1 MCPRRSSTSIEIGV
15 FGTRKGDRL
24 KVLFR
29 KWRSKL
35 YLDGP
40 VCSAC
45 GKELLAHIRGGMC
58 PECEKTSVKLGTD
71 ICGKCGRVLANEAE
85 FCDTCIR
92 NERAFV
98 RARSCYVYEGAPKKF
113 VYRLKF
119 GGRRYL
125 AAFIAEAMVDRYLDC
140 GFECDCVVAVPLSA
154 KRKRKRG
161 YNQAELI
168 AEELSSRLK
177 LPLIDGALVFRSL
190 EDVGGNSGLIQQL
203 TVYIDFQSFFI
214 KVVKRNFF
222 SNLAIVFIT
231 LLHFGNGNFF
241 AVDNGG
247 HAVFSGRAGI
257 ERIQHQ
263 QGESS
268 RGCIALSASAERTA
282 CSRLYTRPP
291 SPSST
296 MTDARNPHA
305 CARRTESII
314 CATCSVFPT
323 RSRSGCIPV
332 SSPR

>member
-1 MCPRRSSTSIEIGV
+1 MCPHRSSTSIEIGV

-71 ICGKCGRVLANEAE
+71 ICGKCGRALANEAE

-177 LPLIDGALVFRSL
+177 LPLIDGALVKTKENKSQAKLKRREREENVRGVYEVTSPETFKGRRVLVVDDVMTTGATLGEVSRILYKAKARSV
-190 EDVGGNSGLIQQL
+190 EAL
-203 TVYIDFQSFFI
+203 TY
-214 KVVKRNFF
+214 
-222 SNLAIVFIT
+222 
-231 LLHFGNGNFF
+231 
-241 AVDNGG
+241 
-247 HAVFSGRAGI
+247 
-257 ERIQHQ
+257 
-263 QGESS
+263 
-268 RGCIALSASAERTA
+268 
-282 CSRLYTRPP
+282 CSTRFV
-291 SPSST
+291 SPSENT
-296 MTDARNPHA
+296 LNEEDFYEDEM
-305 CARRTESII
+305 
-314 CATCSVFPT
+314 V
-323 RSRSGCIPV
+323 
-332 SSPR
+332 

>member
-92 NERAFV
+92 SERAFV

-161 YNQAELI
+161 YNQSELI
-168 AEELSSRLK
+168 AEELSCRLK
-177 LPLIDGALVFRSL
+177 LPLIDGALVKTKENKSQAKLKRREREENVRGVYEVTSPETFKGRRVLVVDDVMTTGATLGEVSRVLYKAKARSV
-190 EDVGGNSGLIQQL
+190 EAL
-203 TVYIDFQSFFI
+203 TY
-214 KVVKRNFF
+214 
-222 SNLAIVFIT
+222 
-231 LLHFGNGNFF
+231 
-241 AVDNGG
+241 
-247 HAVFSGRAGI
+247 
-257 ERIQHQ
+257 
-263 QGESS
+263 
-268 RGCIALSASAERTA
+268 
-282 CSRLYTRPP
+282 CSTRFV
-291 SPSST
+291 SPSENT
-296 MTDARNPHA
+296 LNEEDFYEDEM
-305 CARRTESII
+305 
-314 CATCSVFPT
+314 V
-323 RSRSGCIPV
+323 
-332 SSPR
+332 

>member
-45 GKELLAHIRGGMC
+45 GKELLAHIRGGLC

-161 YNQAELI
+161 YNQAELV
-168 AEELSSRLK
+168 AEELSCRLK
-177 LPLIDGALVFRSL
+177 LPLIDGALVKTKENKPQTKLTRREREENVRGVYEVTSPETFKGRRVLVVDDVMTTGATLGEVSRVLYKAKARSV
-190 EDVGGNSGLIQQL
+190 EAL
-203 TVYIDFQSFFI
+203 TY
-214 KVVKRNFF
+214 
-222 SNLAIVFIT
+222 
-231 LLHFGNGNFF
+231 
-241 AVDNGG
+241 
-247 HAVFSGRAGI
+247 
-257 ERIQHQ
+257 
-263 QGESS
+263 
-268 RGCIALSASAERTA
+268 
-282 CSRLYTRPP
+282 CSTRFV
-291 SPSST
+291 SPSENILNEEDFYEDE
-296 MTDARNPHA
+296 M
-305 CARRTESII
+305 
-314 CATCSVFPT
+314 V
-323 RSRSGCIPV
+323 
-332 SSPR
+332 

>member
-45 GKELLAHIRGGMC
+45 GKELLAHIRGGLC
-58 PECEKTSVKLGTD
+58 PECEKTSVKLSTD

-161 YNQAELI
+161 YNQSELI
-168 AEELSSRLK
+168 AEELSCRLK
-177 LPLIDGALVFRSL
+177 LPLIDGALVKTKENKSQAKLKRREREENVRGVYEVTSPETFKGRRVLVVDDVMTTGATLGEVSRVLYKAKARSV
-190 EDVGGNSGLIQQL
+190 EAL
-203 TVYIDFQSFFI
+203 TY
-214 KVVKRNFF
+214 
-222 SNLAIVFIT
+222 
-231 LLHFGNGNFF
+231 
-241 AVDNGG
+241 
-247 HAVFSGRAGI
+247 
-257 ERIQHQ
+257 
-263 QGESS
+263 
-268 RGCIALSASAERTA
+268 
-282 CSRLYTRPP
+282 CSTRFV
-291 SPSST
+291 SPSENILNEEDFYEDE
-296 MTDARNPHA
+296 M
-305 CARRTESII
+305 
-314 CATCSVFPT
+314 V
-323 RSRSGCIPV
+323 
-332 SSPR
+332 

>member
-1 MCPRRSSTSIEIGV
+1 M

-140 GFECDCVVAVPLSA
+140 DFECDCVVAVPLSA

-177 LPLIDGALVFRSL
+177 LPLIDGALVKTKENKSQAKLKRREREENVRGVYEVTSPETFKGRRVLVVDDVMTTGATLGEVSRVLYKAKARSV
-190 EDVGGNSGLIQQL
+190 EAL
-203 TVYIDFQSFFI
+203 TY
-214 KVVKRNFF
+214 
-222 SNLAIVFIT
+222 
-231 LLHFGNGNFF
+231 
-241 AVDNGG
+241 
-247 HAVFSGRAGI
+247 
-257 ERIQHQ
+257 
-263 QGESS
+263 
-268 RGCIALSASAERTA
+268 
-282 CSRLYTRPP
+282 CSTRFV
-291 SPSST
+291 SPSENILNEEDFYEDE
-296 MTDARNPHA
+296 M
-305 CARRTESII
+305 
-314 CATCSVFPT
+314 V
-323 RSRSGCIPV
+323 
-332 SSPR
+332 

>member
-29 KWRSKL
+29 KLRSKL

-45 GKELLAHIRGGMC
+45 GKELLSHIRGGLC

-177 LPLIDGALVFRSL
+177 LPLIDGALVKTKENKPQTKLTKREREENVRGVYEVTSPEAFKGWRVLVVDDVMTTGATLGEVSRILYKAKARSV
-190 EDVGGNSGLIQQL
+190 EAL
-203 TVYIDFQSFFI
+203 TY
-214 KVVKRNFF
+214 
-222 SNLAIVFIT
+222 
-231 LLHFGNGNFF
+231 
-241 AVDNGG
+241 
-247 HAVFSGRAGI
+247 
-257 ERIQHQ
+257 
-263 QGESS
+263 
-268 RGCIALSASAERTA
+268 
-282 CSRLYTRPP
+282 CSTRFV
-291 SPSST
+291 SPSGNILNEEDFYEDE
-296 MTDARNPHA
+296 M
-305 CARRTESII
+305 
-314 CATCSVFPT
+314 V
-323 RSRSGCIPV
+323 
-332 SSPR
+332 

>member
-45 GKELLAHIRGGMC
+45 GKELLAHIRGGLC

-161 YNQAELI
+161 YNQAELV

-177 LPLIDGALVFRSL
+177 LPLIDGALVKTKENKPQTKLTRREREENVRGVYEVTSPETFKGRRVLVVDDVMTTGATLGEVSRVLYKAKARSV
-190 EDVGGNSGLIQQL
+190 EACGGVDLLFDAVRLSVRKYTQRGGLL
-203 TVYIDFQSFFI
+203 
-214 KVVKRNFF
+214 
-222 SNLAIVFIT
+222 
-231 LLHFGNGNFF
+231 
-241 AVDNGG
+241 
-247 HAVFSGRAGI
+247 
-257 ERIQHQ
+257 
-263 QGESS
+263 
-268 RGCIALSASAERTA
+268 
-282 CSRLYTRPP
+282 
-291 SPSST
+291 
-296 MTDARNPHA
+296 
-305 CARRTESII
+305 
-314 CATCSVFPT
+314 
-323 RSRSGCIPV
+323 
-332 SSPR
+332 

>member
-29 KWRSKL
+29 KLRSKL

-45 GKELLAHIRGGMC
+45 GKELLSHIRGGLC
-58 PECEKTSVKLGTD
+58 PECEKTSVKLSTD
-71 ICGKCGRVLANEAE
+71 ICGKCGRALANEAE

-177 LPLIDGALVFRSL
+177 LPLIDGALVKTKENKSQAKLKRREREENVRGVYEVTAPEAFKGRRVLVVDDVMTTGATLGEVSRVLYKAKARSV
-190 EDVGGNSGLIQQL
+190 EAL
-203 TVYIDFQSFFI
+203 TY
-214 KVVKRNFF
+214 
-222 SNLAIVFIT
+222 
-231 LLHFGNGNFF
+231 
-241 AVDNGG
+241 
-247 HAVFSGRAGI
+247 
-257 ERIQHQ
+257 
-263 QGESS
+263 
-268 RGCIALSASAERTA
+268 
-282 CSRLYTRPP
+282 CSTRFV
-291 SPSST
+291 SPSENILNEEDFYEDE
-296 MTDARNPHA
+296 M
-305 CARRTESII
+305 
-314 CATCSVFPT
+314 V
-323 RSRSGCIPV
+323 
-332 SSPR
+332 

>member
-71 ICGKCGRVLANEAE
+71 ICGKCGRALANEAE

-161 YNQAELI
+161 YNQSELI
-168 AEELSSRLK
+168 AEELSCRLK
-177 LPLIDGALVFRSL
+177 LPLIDGALVKTKENKSQAKLKRREREENVRGVYEVTSPEAFKGRRVLVVDDVMTTGATLGEVSRVLYKAKARSV
-190 EDVGGNSGLIQQL
+190 EAL
-203 TVYIDFQSFFI
+203 TY
-214 KVVKRNFF
+214 
-222 SNLAIVFIT
+222 
-231 LLHFGNGNFF
+231 
-241 AVDNGG
+241 
-247 HAVFSGRAGI
+247 
-257 ERIQHQ
+257 
-263 QGESS
+263 
-268 RGCIALSASAERTA
+268 
-282 CSRLYTRPP
+282 CSTRFV
-291 SPSST
+291 SPSENILNEEDFYEDE
-296 MTDARNPHA
+296 M
-305 CARRTESII
+305 
-314 CATCSVFPT
+314 V
-323 RSRSGCIPV
+323 
-332 SSPR
+332 

>member
-92 NERAFV
+92 SERAFV

-161 YNQAELI
+161 YNQSELI
-168 AEELSSRLK
+168 AEELSCRLK
-177 LPLIDGALVFRSL
+177 LPLIDGALVKTKENKSQAKLKRREREENVRGVYEVTSPETFKGRRVLVVDDVMTTGATLGEVSRVLYKAKARSV
-190 EDVGGNSGLIQQL
+190 EAL
-203 TVYIDFQSFFI
+203 TY
-214 KVVKRNFF
+214 
-222 SNLAIVFIT
+222 
-231 LLHFGNGNFF
+231 
-241 AVDNGG
+241 
-247 HAVFSGRAGI
+247 
-257 ERIQHQ
+257 
-263 QGESS
+263 
-268 RGCIALSASAERTA
+268 
-282 CSRLYTRPP
+282 CSTRFV
-291 SPSST
+291 SPSENILNEEDFYEDE
-296 MTDARNPHA
+296 M
-305 CARRTESII
+305 
-314 CATCSVFPT
+314 V
-323 RSRSGCIPV
+323 
-332 SSPR
+332 

>member
-40 VCSAC
+40 VCAAC

-177 LPLIDGALVFRSL
+177 LPLIDGALVKTKENKSQAKLKRREREENVRGVYEVTSPETFKGRRVLVVDDVMTTGATLGEVSRVLYKAKARSV
-190 EDVGGNSGLIQQL
+190 EAL
-203 TVYIDFQSFFI
+203 TY
-214 KVVKRNFF
+214 
-222 SNLAIVFIT
+222 
-231 LLHFGNGNFF
+231 
-241 AVDNGG
+241 
-247 HAVFSGRAGI
+247 
-257 ERIQHQ
+257 
-263 QGESS
+263 
-268 RGCIALSASAERTA
+268 
-282 CSRLYTRPP
+282 CSTRFV
-291 SPSST
+291 SPSENILNEEDFYEDE
-296 MTDARNPHA
+296 M
-305 CARRTESII
+305 
-314 CATCSVFPT
+314 V
-323 RSRSGCIPV
+323 
-332 SSPR
+332 

>member
-29 KWRSKL
+29 KLRSKL

-45 GKELLAHIRGGMC
+45 GKELLSHIRGGLC

-161 YNQAELI
+161 YNQSELI

-177 LPLIDGALVFRSL
+177 LPLIDGALVKTKENKPQTKLTKREREENVRGVYEVTSPEAFKGRRVLVIDDVMTTGATLGEVSRVLYKAKARSV
-190 EDVGGNSGLIQQL
+190 EAL
-203 TVYIDFQSFFI
+203 TY
-214 KVVKRNFF
+214 
-222 SNLAIVFIT
+222 
-231 LLHFGNGNFF
+231 
-241 AVDNGG
+241 
-247 HAVFSGRAGI
+247 
-257 ERIQHQ
+257 
-263 QGESS
+263 
-268 RGCIALSASAERTA
+268 
-282 CSRLYTRPP
+282 CSTRFV
-291 SPSST
+291 SPSENILNEEDFYEDE
-296 MTDARNPHA
+296 M
-305 CARRTESII
+305 
-314 CATCSVFPT
+314 V
-323 RSRSGCIPV
+323 
-332 SSPR
+332 

>member
-45 GKELLAHIRGGMC
+45 GKELLSHIRGGLC

-92 NERAFV
+92 SERAFV

-161 YNQAELI
+161 YNQTELI

-177 LPLIDGALVFRSL
+177 LPLIDGALVKTKENKPQTKLTRREREENVRGVYEVTSPETFKGRRVLVVDDVMTTGATLGEVSRVLYKAKARSV
-190 EDVGGNSGLIQQL
+190 EAL
-203 TVYIDFQSFFI
+203 TY
-214 KVVKRNFF
+214 
-222 SNLAIVFIT
+222 
-231 LLHFGNGNFF
+231 
-241 AVDNGG
+241 
-247 HAVFSGRAGI
+247 
-257 ERIQHQ
+257 
-263 QGESS
+263 
-268 RGCIALSASAERTA
+268 
-282 CSRLYTRPP
+282 CSTRFV
-291 SPSST
+291 SPSENILNEEDFYEDE
-296 MTDARNPHA
+296 M
-305 CARRTESII
+305 
-314 CATCSVFPT
+314 V
-323 RSRSGCIPV
+323 
-332 SSPR
+332 

>member
-161 YNQAELI
+161 YNQSELI
-168 AEELSSRLK
+168 AEELSNRLK
-177 LPLIDGALVFRSL
+177 LPLIDGALVKTKENKSQAKLKRREREENVRGVYEVTSPETFKGRRVLVVDDVMTTGATLGEVSRVLYKAKARSV
-190 EDVGGNSGLIQQL
+190 EAL
-203 TVYIDFQSFFI
+203 TY
-214 KVVKRNFF
+214 
-222 SNLAIVFIT
+222 
-231 LLHFGNGNFF
+231 
-241 AVDNGG
+241 
-247 HAVFSGRAGI
+247 
-257 ERIQHQ
+257 
-263 QGESS
+263 
-268 RGCIALSASAERTA
+268 
-282 CSRLYTRPP
+282 CSTRFV
-291 SPSST
+291 SPSENILNEEDFYEDE
-296 MTDARNPHA
+296 M
-305 CARRTESII
+305 
-314 CATCSVFPT
+314 V
-323 RSRSGCIPV
+323 
-332 SSPR
+332 

>member
-45 GKELLAHIRGGMC
+45 GKELLAHIRGGLC

-140 GFECDCVVAVPLSA
+140 DFECDCVAAVPLSA

-168 AEELSSRLK
+168 AEEVSRQLK
-177 LPLIDGALVFRSL
+177 LPLVSGALVKTKENKSQAKLTRREREENVRGVYEVTSPETFKGRRVLVVDDVMTTGATLGEVSRVLYKAKARSV
-190 EDVGGNSGLIQQL
+190 EAL
-203 TVYIDFQSFFI
+203 TY
-214 KVVKRNFF
+214 
-222 SNLAIVFIT
+222 
-231 LLHFGNGNFF
+231 
-241 AVDNGG
+241 
-247 HAVFSGRAGI
+247 
-257 ERIQHQ
+257 
-263 QGESS
+263 
-268 RGCIALSASAERTA
+268 
-282 CSRLYTRPP
+282 CSTRFV
-291 SPSST
+291 SPSENILNEEDFYEDE
-296 MTDARNPHA
+296 M
-305 CARRTESII
+305 
-314 CATCSVFPT
+314 V
-323 RSRSGCIPV
+323 
-332 SSPR
+332 

>member
-98 RARSCYVYEGAPKKF
+98 RARSCYVYEGTPKKF

-161 YNQAELI
+161 YNQAELV
-168 AEELSSRLK
+168 AEELSCRLK
-177 LPLIDGALVFRSL
+177 LPLIDGALVKTKENKPQTKLTRREREENVRGVYEVTSPETFKGRRVLVVDDVMTTGATLGEVSRVLYKAKARSV
-190 EDVGGNSGLIQQL
+190 EAL
-203 TVYIDFQSFFI
+203 TY
-214 KVVKRNFF
+214 
-222 SNLAIVFIT
+222 
-231 LLHFGNGNFF
+231 
-241 AVDNGG
+241 
-247 HAVFSGRAGI
+247 
-257 ERIQHQ
+257 
-263 QGESS
+263 
-268 RGCIALSASAERTA
+268 
-282 CSRLYTRPP
+282 CSTRFV
-291 SPSST
+291 SPSENILNEEDFYEDE
-296 MTDARNPHA
+296 M
-305 CARRTESII
+305 
-314 CATCSVFPT
+314 V
-323 RSRSGCIPV
+323 
-332 SSPR
+332 

>member
-45 GKELLAHIRGGMC
+45 GKELLAHIRGGLC
-58 PECEKTSVKLGTD
+58 HECEKTSVKLGTD

-161 YNQAELI
+161 YNQAELV

-177 LPLIDGALVFRSL
+177 LPLIDGALVKTKENKPQTKLTRREREENVRGVYEVTSPETFKGRRVLVVDDVMTTGATLGEVSRVLYKAKARSV
-190 EDVGGNSGLIQQL
+190 EAL
-203 TVYIDFQSFFI
+203 TY
-214 KVVKRNFF
+214 
-222 SNLAIVFIT
+222 
-231 LLHFGNGNFF
+231 
-241 AVDNGG
+241 
-247 HAVFSGRAGI
+247 
-257 ERIQHQ
+257 
-263 QGESS
+263 
-268 RGCIALSASAERTA
+268 
-282 CSRLYTRPP
+282 CSTRFV
-291 SPSST
+291 SPSENILNEEDFYEDE
-296 MTDARNPHA
+296 M
-305 CARRTESII
+305 
-314 CATCSVFPT
+314 V
-323 RSRSGCIPV
+323 
-332 SSPR
+332 

>member
-29 KWRSKL
+29 KLRSKL

-45 GKELLAHIRGGMC
+45 GKELLSHIRGGLC

-161 YNQAELI
+161 YNQSELI

-177 LPLIDGALVFRSL
+177 LPLIDGALVKTKENKSQAKLKRREREENVRGVYEVTAPEAFKGRRVLVVDDVMTTGATLGEVSRILYKAKARSVEAL
-190 EDVGGNSGLIQQL
+190 TYCSTRFVSLSENILNEEDFYEDEMV
-203 TVYIDFQSFFI
+203 
-214 KVVKRNFF
+214 
-222 SNLAIVFIT
+222 
-231 LLHFGNGNFF
+231 
-241 AVDNGG
+241 
-247 HAVFSGRAGI
+247 
-257 ERIQHQ
+257 
-263 QGESS
+263 
-268 RGCIALSASAERTA
+268 
-282 CSRLYTRPP
+282 
-291 SPSST
+291 
-296 MTDARNPHA
+296 
-305 CARRTESII
+305 
-314 CATCSVFPT
+314 
-323 RSRSGCIPV
+323 
-332 SSPR
+332 

>member
-29 KWRSKL
+29 KLRSKL

-45 GKELLAHIRGGMC
+45 GKELLSHIRGGLC

-71 ICGKCGRVLANEAE
+71 ICGKCGRALANEAE

-140 GFECDCVVAVPLSA
+140 DFECDCVVAVPLSS

-177 LPLIDGALVFRSL
+177 LPLIDGALVKTKENKSQAKLKRREREENVRGVYEVTAPEAFKGRRVLVVDDVMTTGATLGEVSRILYKAKARSV
-190 EDVGGNSGLIQQL
+190 EAL
-203 TVYIDFQSFFI
+203 TY
-214 KVVKRNFF
+214 
-222 SNLAIVFIT
+222 
-231 LLHFGNGNFF
+231 
-241 AVDNGG
+241 
-247 HAVFSGRAGI
+247 
-257 ERIQHQ
+257 
-263 QGESS
+263 
-268 RGCIALSASAERTA
+268 
-282 CSRLYTRPP
+282 CSTRFV
-291 SPSST
+291 SPSENILNEEDFYEDE
-296 MTDARNPHA
+296 M
-305 CARRTESII
+305 
-314 CATCSVFPT
+314 V
-323 RSRSGCIPV
+323 
-332 SSPR
+332 

>member
-119 GGRRYL
+119 GVRRYL

-177 LPLIDGALVFRSL
+177 LPLIDGALVKTKENKSQAKLKRREREENVRGVYEVTSPETFKGRRVLVVDDVMTTGATLGEVSRVLYKAKARSV
-190 EDVGGNSGLIQQL
+190 EAL
-203 TVYIDFQSFFI
+203 TY
-214 KVVKRNFF
+214 
-222 SNLAIVFIT
+222 
-231 LLHFGNGNFF
+231 
-241 AVDNGG
+241 
-247 HAVFSGRAGI
+247 
-257 ERIQHQ
+257 
-263 QGESS
+263 
-268 RGCIALSASAERTA
+268 
-282 CSRLYTRPP
+282 CSTRFV
-291 SPSST
+291 SPSENILNEEDFYEDE
-296 MTDARNPHA
+296 M
-305 CARRTESII
+305 
-314 CATCSVFPT
+314 V
-323 RSRSGCIPV
+323 
-332 SSPR
+332 

>member
-29 KWRSKL
+29 RLRGKL

-45 GKELLAHIRGGMC
+45 GKELLSHIRGGLC

-177 LPLIDGALVFRSL
+177 LPLIDGALVKTKENKSQAKLKRREREENVRGVYEVTSPETFKGRRVLVVDDVMTTGATLGEVSRVLYKAKARSV
-190 EDVGGNSGLIQQL
+190 EAL
-203 TVYIDFQSFFI
+203 TY
-214 KVVKRNFF
+214 
-222 SNLAIVFIT
+222 
-231 LLHFGNGNFF
+231 
-241 AVDNGG
+241 
-247 HAVFSGRAGI
+247 
-257 ERIQHQ
+257 
-263 QGESS
+263 
-268 RGCIALSASAERTA
+268 
-282 CSRLYTRPP
+282 CSTRFV
-291 SPSST
+291 SPSENILNEEDFYEDE
-296 MTDARNPHA
+296 M
-305 CARRTESII
+305 
-314 CATCSVFPT
+314 V
-323 RSRSGCIPV
+323 
-332 SSPR
+332 

>member
-71 ICGKCGRVLANEAE
+71 ICDKCGRVLANEAE

-161 YNQAELI
+161 YNQAELV

-177 LPLIDGALVFRSL
+177 LPLIDGALVKTKENKPQTKLTRREREENVRGVYEVTSPETFKGRRVLVVDDVMTTGATLGEVSRVLYKAKARSV
-190 EDVGGNSGLIQQL
+190 EAL
-203 TVYIDFQSFFI
+203 TY
-214 KVVKRNFF
+214 
-222 SNLAIVFIT
+222 
-231 LLHFGNGNFF
+231 
-241 AVDNGG
+241 
-247 HAVFSGRAGI
+247 
-257 ERIQHQ
+257 
-263 QGESS
+263 
-268 RGCIALSASAERTA
+268 
-282 CSRLYTRPP
+282 CSTRFV
-291 SPSST
+291 SPSENILNEEDFYEDE
-296 MTDARNPHA
+296 M
-305 CARRTESII
+305 
-314 CATCSVFPT
+314 V
-323 RSRSGCIPV
+323 
-332 SSPR
+332 

>member
-58 PECEKTSVKLGTD
+58 SECEKTSVKLGTD
-71 ICGKCGRVLANEAE
+71 ICGKCGRALANEAE

-177 LPLIDGALVFRSL
+177 LPLIDGALVKTKENKPQTKLKRREREENVRGVYEVTSPEAFKGRRVLVVDDVMTTGATLGEVSRVLYKAKARSV
-190 EDVGGNSGLIQQL
+190 EAL
-203 TVYIDFQSFFI
+203 TY
-214 KVVKRNFF
+214 
-222 SNLAIVFIT
+222 
-231 LLHFGNGNFF
+231 
-241 AVDNGG
+241 
-247 HAVFSGRAGI
+247 
-257 ERIQHQ
+257 
-263 QGESS
+263 
-268 RGCIALSASAERTA
+268 
-282 CSRLYTRPP
+282 CSTRFV
-291 SPSST
+291 SPSENILNEEDFYEDE
-296 MTDARNPHA
+296 M
-305 CARRTESII
+305 
-314 CATCSVFPT
+314 V
-323 RSRSGCIPV
+323 
-332 SSPR
+332 

>member
-45 GKELLAHIRGGMC
+45 GKELLSHIRGGLC

-71 ICGKCGRVLANEAE
+71 ICGKCGRALANEAE

-140 GFECDCVVAVPLSA
+140 DFECDCVVAVPLSA

-177 LPLIDGALVFRSL
+177 LPLIDGALVKTKENKSQAKLKRREREENVRGVYEVTAPEAFKGRRVL
-190 EDVGGNSGLIQQL
+190 VVDDVMTTGATLGEVSRVLYKAKAWSVEAL
-203 TVYIDFQSFFI
+203 TY
-214 KVVKRNFF
+214 
-222 SNLAIVFIT
+222 
-231 LLHFGNGNFF
+231 
-241 AVDNGG
+241 
-247 HAVFSGRAGI
+247 
-257 ERIQHQ
+257 
-263 QGESS
+263 
-268 RGCIALSASAERTA
+268 
-282 CSRLYTRPP
+282 CSTRFV
-291 SPSST
+291 SPSENILNEEDFYEDE
-296 MTDARNPHA
+296 M
-305 CARRTESII
+305 
-314 CATCSVFPT
+314 V
-323 RSRSGCIPV
+323 
-332 SSPR
+332 

>member
-161 YNQAELI
+161 YNQAELV
-168 AEELSSRLK
+168 AEELSCRLK
-177 LPLIDGALVFRSL
+177 LPLIDGALVKTKENKPQTKLTRREREENVRGVYEVTSPETFKGRRVLVVDDVMTTGATLGEVSRVLYKAKARSV
-190 EDVGGNSGLIQQL
+190 EAL
-203 TVYIDFQSFFI
+203 TY
-214 KVVKRNFF
+214 
-222 SNLAIVFIT
+222 
-231 LLHFGNGNFF
+231 
-241 AVDNGG
+241 
-247 HAVFSGRAGI
+247 
-257 ERIQHQ
+257 
-263 QGESS
+263 
-268 RGCIALSASAERTA
+268 
-282 CSRLYTRPP
+282 CSTRFV
-291 SPSST
+291 SPSENILNEEDFYEDE
-296 MTDARNPHA
+296 M
-305 CARRTESII
+305 
-314 CATCSVFPT
+314 V
-323 RSRSGCIPV
+323 
-332 SSPR
+332 

>member
-58 PECEKTSVKLGTD
+58 SECEKTSVKLGTD
-71 ICGKCGRVLANEAE
+71 ICGKCGRALANEAE

-177 LPLIDGALVFRSL
+177 LPLIDGALVKTKENKSQAKLKRREREENVRGVYEVTSPETFKGRRVLVVDDVMTTGATLGEVSRVLYKAKARSV
-190 EDVGGNSGLIQQL
+190 EAL
-203 TVYIDFQSFFI
+203 TY
-214 KVVKRNFF
+214 
-222 SNLAIVFIT
+222 
-231 LLHFGNGNFF
+231 
-241 AVDNGG
+241 
-247 HAVFSGRAGI
+247 
-257 ERIQHQ
+257 
-263 QGESS
+263 
-268 RGCIALSASAERTA
+268 
-282 CSRLYTRPP
+282 CSTRFV
-291 SPSST
+291 SPSENILNEEDFYEDE
-296 MTDARNPHA
+296 M
-305 CARRTESII
+305 
-314 CATCSVFPT
+314 V
-323 RSRSGCIPV
+323 
-332 SSPR
+332 

>member
-45 GKELLAHIRGGMC
+45 GKELLSHIRGGMC

-71 ICGKCGRVLANEAE
+71 ICGKCGRALANEAE

-92 NERAFV
+92 SERAFV

-177 LPLIDGALVFRSL
+177 LPLIDGALVKTKENKSQAKLKRREREENVRGVYEVTSPEAFKGRRVLVVDDVMTTGATLGEVSRVLYKAKARSV
-190 EDVGGNSGLIQQL
+190 EAL
-203 TVYIDFQSFFI
+203 TY
-214 KVVKRNFF
+214 
-222 SNLAIVFIT
+222 
-231 LLHFGNGNFF
+231 
-241 AVDNGG
+241 
-247 HAVFSGRAGI
+247 
-257 ERIQHQ
+257 
-263 QGESS
+263 
-268 RGCIALSASAERTA
+268 
-282 CSRLYTRPP
+282 CSTRFV
-291 SPSST
+291 SPSENILNEEDFYEDE
-296 MTDARNPHA
+296 M
-305 CARRTESII
+305 
-314 CATCSVFPT
+314 V
-323 RSRSGCIPV
+323 
-332 SSPR
+332 